1 MKPSAAP
8 ASASTASVASGGFDP
23 LFLALAV
30 LAAVAFVLIAWLMW
44 RARSKTIAARPA
56 RSREGQGRW
65 VRFRDGVRRRYAVI
79 ERALRYLWAR
89 RDWRYRSSWLLLM
102 GFPGDGK
109 SSLAASVPE
118 ELQRA
123 ARQRETRQETYLS
136 HAVPNSQWLFLEK
149 GILIDPDSV
158 LGEPPKANAGSADT
172 AAANAADTRWGEMLA
187 DIDSLRPDRAL
198 DGIVWIIS
206 AERLCTSTA
215 EQRASM
221 GRNAYAR
228 IHELQECFAYA
239 LPVYVVFSHCDTIA
253 GFDGFWRT
261 QDARLRSQIVG
272 WSSSTLDDNGL
283 PAEWVPKAFDKVIDG
298 LRSLVL
304 QAATSKDHIDD
315 VDGFFLFPQHMRSLQ
330 APVLDFLA
338 TLFKTN
344 VYETRSFCRG
354 LYFTGVVGASE
365 LPDVEGPRKDVSF
378 IEEFIRD
385 KAMAEQRLAQ
395 RTQKGLLARNRL
407 IRRLQL
413 GLIGM
418 AVILVVALP
427 WSAAHVNRHAQEL
440 RDTLINISLNSKT
453 LAQHG
458 CLDQERI
465 YKLVAQITLLNE
477 STRYTAIPLSW
488 VDTRIEGGVTNVVS
502 KNAMQQVILP
512 AMACELNKRI
522 DALSATA
529 LKLSESATSP
539 DAVYADYQKQLKH
552 QLMELSALED
562 NLQRFALIA
571 QTGMVARRG
580 VLVNFGTLAEYL
592 YGSPLPA
599 DTVKQGSPLG
609 DALVAATYAD
619 VPAIST
625 DMRERLGQQ
634 FERMASQAESDL
646 LRRAAAGVPLLA
658 SLQEGKPPLLDNL
671 RSFNNWLG
679 WVHTRWLL
687 STPEDNPCSRMGDE
701 IAPGINDLIEH
712 HRYDPS
718 LRNTLDYFDQKSCY
732 QPAVDSLRSATL
744 APYGSLFVIN
754 SSNHRLEGIS
764 PGLGREVGG
773 LRDLAA
779 TTFMQVK
786 SPLPYSCNGAAG
798 GWQPS
803 TFEAVLAQLRE
814 YQEFASRERLGQVGE
829 TGDQPLY
836 ERLARIQL
844 RLALQDSLAR
854 NQRGQVQVVD
864 AGLDASSQLDHELSE
879 ESSGLSAAIDPLLQ
893 SQQRMRQ
900 LGFGSLADE
909 VGQCAQNYASSM
921 LLDASSLASSSHLYN
936 PPPASGGDD
945 STPLFDLGTV
955 PVLQGY
961 LDRQLQRVQVLS
973 RYAAPF
979 VALLTQTQGINN
991 SQRINT
997 QVDAYWGGTIN
1008 ELNRAVQFAD
1018 PAGQVA
1024 HLNDFFLKQLANLTY
1039 ANCEATLS
1047 AYAPTPPGNDL
1058 FSARRDEMEK
1068 LAKAACSGRGQAS
1081 SDLHYARIG
1090 MLFNSQLAGRYPF
1103 GPPDSREVSPA
1114 VVKAFFVYYAKEK
1127 PELLASLEHA
1137 TGARA
1142 AKMKAF
1148 LNQVDAVEAFF
1159 AGNLSAQP
1167 QSLPIQ
1173 VEVGF
1178 RALSDHSPISN
1189 QLVGWTL
1196 RAGGA
1201 QGAAWPGAD
1210 TTFAWSVGTPLSL
1223 DLQWADRS
1231 RYMPLPDAAQP
1242 DLNSSGYHA
1251 VFETAGSWALL
1262 HWLDAHGM
1270 PADPGALDAGQRL
1283 LRFRV
1288 PVLDNS
1294 DAPGDGK
1301 ANDQADLYLTLKF
1314 SGTDPATKAPVPL
1327 VAPVFPR
1334 EAPELW

>member
-1 MKPSAAP
+1 MTPPAAP
-8 ASASTASVASGGFDP
+8 ASASTSSISGGGVDP

-44 RARSKTIAARPA
+44 RARSKALAVRPA
-56 RSREGQGRW
+56 RNADRQGRW

-79 ERALRYLWAR
+79 EHAVRYVWAR

-123 ARQRETRQETYLS
+123 ARQRQTSQETYLS
-136 HAVPNSQWLFLEK
+136 RAVPNSQWLFLEK

-158 LGEPPKANAGSADT
+158 LGEPRNAVTSASD
-172 AAANAADTRWGEMLA
+172 ARWGEMLA

-198 DGIVWIIS
+198 DGIVWVIS
-206 AERLCTSTA
+206 AERLCACTT
-215 EQRASM
+215 EQRADM
-221 GRNAYAR
+221 GRHAYAR
-228 IHELQECFAYA
+228 IHDVQEAFAYA
-239 LPVYVVFSHCDTIA
+239 LPVYVVFSHCDTVP

-261 QDARLRSQIVG
+261 QDTRLRSQIVG

-304 QAATSKDHIDD
+304 EAATRKDHIDD
-315 VDGFFLFPQHMRSLQ
+315 VDDFFLFPQHMRSLQ
-330 APVLDFLA
+330 APALDFLA

-354 LYFTGVVGASE
+354 LYFTGVVGAND
-365 LPDVEGPRKDVSF
+365 LPDVSGPRKDVSF
-378 IEEFIRD
+378 VEEFIRD
-385 KAMAEQRLAQ
+385 KAMAEQHLAQ

-413 GLIGM
+413 GLVGI
-418 AVILVVALP
+418 AVVLVVALP
-427 WSAAHVNRHAQEL
+427 WSAARVNEHAQGL

-465 YKLVAQITLLNE
+465 YKLIAQITLLSE

-488 VDTRIEGGVTNVVS
+488 VDRRIQGGVTGVVS
-502 KNAMQQVILP
+502 KNALQQVILP
-512 AMACELNKRI
+512 AMACKLTQRI
-522 DALSATA
+522 EALSATA
-529 LKLSESATSP
+529 LKLSENAAAP
-539 DAVYADYQKQLKH
+539 DAVYADYQKQLKN
-552 QLMELSALED
+552 QLSELSALED
-562 NLQRFALIA
+562 NLQRFARIA

-580 VLVNFGTLAEYL
+580 VLVNFGALSEYL
-592 YGSPLPA
+592 FGSPLPA
-599 DTVKQGSPLG
+599 DTVKRDSPLG
-609 DALVAATYAD
+609 DALVEATYAD
-619 VPAIST
+619 VPAVSPE
-625 DMRERLGQQ
+625 MRERLGQQ
-634 FERMASQAESDL
+634 FERMAAQAESDL

-658 SLQEGKPPLLDNL
+658 SLQEGKPPLLGNL
-671 RSFNNWLG
+671 RSFNSWLG
-679 WVHTRWLL
+679 WVHSRWLL
-687 STPEDNPCSRMGDE
+687 STPEDNPCGRMGDE
-701 IAPGINDLIEH
+701 LAPGINDLIEH
-712 HRYDPS
+712 HRYDPN
-718 LRNTLDYFDQKSCY
+718 LHNTLDYFDQENCY

-744 APYGSLFVIN
+744 APYGALFVIN
-754 SSNHRLEGIS
+754 PSNHRLEGIS

-773 LRDLAA
+773 LHDLAS

-798 GWQPS
+798 GWQPN
-803 TFEAVLAQLRE
+803 TFDGVLAQLRE
-814 YQEFASRERLGQVGE
+814 YQEFASRERLGQVGA

-854 NQRGQVQVVD
+854 NQRSQVQVVD
-864 AGLDASSQLDHELSE
+864 TGLDASSQLDRELSD
-879 ESSGLSAAIDPLLQ
+879 ESSSLSAAVDPLLR

-909 VGQCAQNYASSM
+909 IGQCAQNYASSM

-936 PPPASGGDD
+936 PPPASGDD
-945 STPLFDLGTV
+945 DTAPLFDLGTV

-979 VALLTQTQGINN
+979 VTLLRQVQGINN
-991 SQRINT
+991 SQRINS
-997 QVDAYWGGTIN
+997 QVDAYWGGTIS

-1024 HLNDFFLKQLANLTY
+1024 QLNDFFLKQLSSLSY
-1039 ANCEATLS
+1039 ANCEATLA
-1047 AYAPTPPGNDL
+1047 AYSPPPVGNDL

-1068 LAKAACSGRGQAS
+1068 LARAACSGRGQAS

-1090 MLFNSQLAGRYPF
+1090 MLFNNQLAGRYPF
-1103 GPPDSREVSPA
+1103 GPTDSREVSPA
-1114 VVKAFFVYYAKEK
+1114 VVKAFFVYYGKEK
-1127 PELLASLEHA
+1127 PELKAWLEHA
-1137 TGARA
+1137 TGPRA

-1148 LNQVDAVEAFF
+1148 LDQLDAVEAFF

-1167 QSLPIQ
+1167 QSLPVQ
-1173 VEVGF
+1173 VKVGF
-1178 RALSDHSPISN
+1178 RALPDHSPISN
-1189 QLVGWTL
+1189 QLIGWTL

-1210 TTFAWSVGTPLSL
+1210 DDFAWSVGTPLSL

-1242 DLNSSGYHA
+1242 DLHSSGYHA
-1251 VFETAGSWALL
+1251 IFDTGGSWALL
-1262 HWLDAHGM
+1262 RWLDARGT
-1270 PADPGALDAGQRL
+1270 PADANALDAGQRL

-1288 PVLDNS
+1288 PVLDGN
-1294 DAPGDGK
+1294 DASGGGK
-1301 ANDQADLYLTLKF
+1301 ATDQADLYLTLKL
-1314 SGTDPATKAPVPL
+1314 SGTDPATKAPVSL
-1327 VAPVFPR
+1327 EAPTFPR
-1334 EAPELW
+1334 EAPVLW